1 VARDRQR
8 AKQRKARRAQ
18 NRGPARSQPTRT
30 DVPGELEHASGEVDE
45 FEAALVSGADGQTV
59 DDEPDLDADRATRDE
74 DDVEDDSA
82 LAARSEEDVEDD
94 SALAARSAD
103 DDDRSALLGSDD
115 DFDDDRSAVAA
126 RREDEDD
133 DFDDDRSAVA
143 ARAEEEDD
151 DFDDATLEREAVGSA
166 PAVRRETAPGAPT
179 RKGGGRFLGFL
190 RASWAEL
197 QRVQWPDRRQVAQ
210 ATGVVIG
217 FVIVAGLYL
226 GVADWVAKQI
236 VNAII

>member
-8 AKQRKARRAQ
+8 AKQRKARRAAQ
-18 NRGPARSQPTRT
+18 NPGPAPSQPRRS

-59 DDEPDLDADRATRDE
+59 DDNPVDERDADALDRD
-74 DDVEDDSA
+74 D
-82 LAARSEEDVEDD
+82 
-94 SALAARSAD
+94 ARSAD
-103 DDDRSALLGSDD
+103 DADALDRDDARSADED
-115 DFDDDRSAVAA
+115 DFAVRSAVADE
-126 RREDEDD
+126 EDEVDE
-133 DFDDDRSAVA
+133 AI
-143 ARAEEEDD
+143 
-151 DFDDATLEREAVGSA
+151 LEREATAAG
-166 PAVRRETAPGAPT
+166 PRREATVPPGAPT
-179 RKGGGRFLGFL
+179 RKGAGRFITFL

-226 GVADWVAKQI
+226 GLADWVAKQV
-236 VNAII
+236 VNFII

>member
-18 NRGPARSQPTRT
+18 HSGPSPSQPRRS

-45 FEAALVSGADGQTV
+45 FEAALVSGADGETV
-59 DDEPDLDADRATRDE
+59 DDEPDTRAEVDDAEVEAADPDTRAE
-74 DDVEDDSA
+74 VEDAEVEVDDPD
-82 LAARSEEDVEDD
+82 LEAAQ
-94 SALAARSAD
+94 AA
-103 DDDRSALLGSDD
+103 DRSAAAADD
-115 DFDDDRSAVAA
+115 LPARSSTLA
-126 RREDEDD
+126 DEDD
-133 DFDDDRSAVA
+133 DV
-143 ARAEEEDD
+143 
-151 DFDDATLEREAVGSA
+151 DDATLEREAAAAA
-166 PAVRRETAPGAPT
+166 PRREVAASPGAPT
-179 RKGGGRFLGFL
+179 RKGAGRFVGFL

-226 GVADWVAKQI
+226 GLADWVAKQV
-236 VNAII
+236 VNVII